1 MLGDQVRCLAVAMDK
16 RHPAL
21 PDCPTFKERGF
32 NLTGGAY
39 RGIAVPN
46 TTPRELQKQ
55 VSDLIGKIN
64 KDPAFVKSMEDK
76 GFAMV
81 DVGLD
86 QMPAFMAERQKEYEA
101 IAREMG
107 LIKK

>member
-1 MLGDQVRCLAVAMDK
+1 VAMDK

-46 TTPRELQKQ
+46 TTPKATQQ
-55 VSDLIGKIN
+55 AVSDLIGKIN

-86 QMPAFMAERQKEYEA
+86 GMPAFMAERQKEYEA

-107 LIKK
+107 IIK